1 MNDLNLNEPE
11 ILPPLPEDS
20 DSAEAVTQSSPSAN
34 DGPGL
39 VDALAFF
46 AIAIF
51 VILAIQGA
59 SVMLARHWKLFGHDT
74 LQQIA
79 QQSRFTIPV
88 MGLGYACVAGI
99 SILLFTRAWGRPFL
113 EGICWNFDV
122 AKKYA
127 GRLFLVGIVLAALI
141 QLASNFLPVPKDLPV
156 DSFFRTPLDAW
167 MVALFGSFVAPAFEE
182 LAFRGFLYPALRR
195 WTGMVGAAVLTS
207 LPFAL
212 LHAQQVGHA
221 FSPLLMV
228 FIVSLALTAVR
239 QRTGSVAASALVHAT
254 YNLSIFFA
262 VFYASGGFQHL
273 ERLRE

>member
-1 MNDLNLNEPE
+1 MDEPNLTQPE
-11 ILPPLPEDS
+11 ILPPLREES
-20 DSAEAVTQSSPSAN
+20 DSAQDASASSLPAYA
-34 DGPGL
+34 GPGL

-46 AIAIF
+46 TMAIVLVLIF
-51 VILAIQGA
+51 QGVGATLAW
-59 SVMLARHWKLFGHDT
+59 HWKLFDHDT
-74 LQQIA
+74 LQQIS
-79 QQSRFTIPV
+79 QESRFTIPV
-88 MGLGYACVAGI
+88 MGLGYACVTAI
-99 SILLFTRAWGRPFL
+99 SFFLFSRAWHRPFA
-113 EGICWNFDV
+113 EGICWNFAV

-127 GRLFLVGIVLAALI
+127 GRLVLSGVVLAGLI
-141 QLASNFLPVPKDLPV
+141 QLGSNYLPVPKDLPV

-195 WTGMVGAAVLTS
+195 WTGIVGAAVLTS

-228 FIVSLALTAVR
+228 FLVSLTLTAVR
-239 QRTGSVAASALVHAT
+239 QRTGSVAASTLVHAT
-254 YNLSIFFA
+254 YNFSIFLA

-273 ERLRE
+273 DRLRD